1 MRQKTPFRRISDH
14 YELPSQV
21 KRIQSQPASAQAQN
35 MNQSDNSTTVETA
48 SNDGPSSSDNA
59 VSHPQQNQQHVVDDM
74 AAFLNVLPSYYRTGL
89 DGQLASPH
97 QISELLE
104 VIIDLGRVPEA
115 RFVDGSIVLSDR
127 EATREDIQ
135 SVIAGLGRFGDDNRA
150 GIERTL
156 HRFSAIRDREG
167 TPVGLTCR
175 VGRAVFGSV
184 RLIQDLIE
192 SGRSVLILGRPG
204 VGKTTILRE
213 VARVLADNASRRVV
227 IVDTSNEIG
236 GDGAVAHPAVGR
248 ARRMQVPNTELQ
260 HRIMIEAVENHMP
273 EVVVI
278 DEIGTELEAIAAR
291 TIAERGVQLVATAH
305 GNTLGN
311 VISNPTL
318 SDLVGGTQ
326 AVTLGDIEARR
337 RRTQKTV
344 LERKHT
350 PTFDV
355 VVEMHERNY
364 VGVHN
369 DVGRAVD
376 RMLRGL
382 QVPLEM
388 RRLKEDGTIES
399 QVEDAM
405 QSEDGFETAAFD
417 LNSIRSPRRSFELS
431 SESNNGDTS
440 RAAPSESRDEGTS
453 TISDPPPV
461 RVHPFGVPRDT
472 IRSAIRAMGV
482 PAALSDSAR
491 EADVLVTTKLHYGR
505 RPPAVKRAERDGV
518 PVYVLRRGTR
528 EQIEQ
533 FLSRF
538 ETQRPPL
545 TNGKSS
551 SSFEDEIVVEEA
563 LEEAERAVE
572 RVLSGDRK
580 VNLSAQSAHIRRLQ
594 HALAAR
600 YNVGSS
606 STGHEPNR
614 HVIIRRRR
622 R

>member
-1 MRQKTPFRRISDH
+1 MIDIINTDQTEPTETNGTLSTPAN
-14 YELPSQV
+14 L
-21 KRIQSQPASAQAQN
+21 IQR
-35 MNQSDNSTTVETA
+35 
-48 SNDGPSSSDNA
+48 
-59 VSHPQQNQQHVVDDM
+59 HVVDDM
-74 AAFLNVLPSYYRTGL
+74 DAFLNVLPEPLRTGL
-89 DGQLASPH
+89 AENMSDPDDMSG
-97 QISELLE
+97 LLE
-104 VIIDLGRVPEA
+104 IIVDLGRVPEA
-115 RFVDGSIVLSDR
+115 RFIEDSIVLSDD
-127 EATREDIQ
+127 EVTREDIA
-135 SVIAGLGRFGDDNRA
+135 SVISGLGRFGDDNRA

-156 HRFSAIRDREG
+156 HRFSVIRDREG
-167 TPVGLTCR
+167 NPVGLTCR
-175 VGRAVFGSV
+175 VGRAVFGTV

-204 VGKTTILRE
+204 IGKTTILRE
-213 VARVLADNASRRVV
+213 VARVLADDASRRVV

-260 HRIMIEAVENHMP
+260 HRIMVEAVENHMP

-278 DEIGTELEAIAAR
+278 DEIGTELESIAAR

-355 VVEMHERNY
+355 VVEMRERYY

-382 QVPLEM
+382 QVPLDM
-388 RRLKEDGTIES
+388 RRLKDDGSVET

-405 QSEDGFETAAFD
+405 ASEDGFETAAFD
-417 LNSIRSPRRSFELS
+417 LNSIRSPRRSFDSTNEPENRNGNGNGNGVKELK
-431 SESNNGDTS
+431 
-440 RAAPSESRDEGTS
+440 
-453 TISDPPPV
+453 SDPVDEDQILDGPPEQPPI
-461 RVHPFGVPRDT
+461 RVHPFGVPRESL
-472 IRSAIRAMGV
+472 RSGIRAMGV
-482 PAALSDSAR
+482 PVALSESA
-491 EADVLVTTKLHYGR
+491 ADADILVTTKLQYGR

-518 PVYVLRRGTR
+518 PVYVLRRSTR

-538 ETQRPPL
+538 EIERPGF
-545 TNGKSS
+545 TNGNTSQSS
-551 SSFEDEIVVEEA
+551 EDELIVEEA
-563 LEEAERAVE
+563 IEEAEQAVE

-580 VNLSAQSAHIRRLQ
+580 INLSAQSAHIRRLQ

-600 YNVGSS
+600 YNVGSA

>member
-1 MRQKTPFRRISDH
+1 
-14 YELPSQV
+14 
-21 KRIQSQPASAQAQN
+21 
-35 MNQSDNSTTVETA
+35 MNQIDANEIAPPDANNGSLKA
-48 SNDGPSSSDNA
+48 SPK
-59 VSHPQQNQQHVVDDM
+59 PNQQHVVDDM
-74 AAFLNVLPSYYRTGL
+74 AAFLNVLPDAFRDGL
-89 DGQLASPH
+89 GASHDGAS
-97 QISELLE
+97 LLE
-104 VIIDLGRVPEA
+104 VIIDLGRLPEA
-115 RFVDGSIVLSDR
+115 RFVDGSVVLSDQEVSR
-127 EATREDIQ
+127 DDIQ
-135 SVIAGLGRFGDDNRA
+135 SVISGLGRFGDDNRA

-167 TPVGLTCR
+167 NPVGLTCR

-213 VARVLADNASRRVV
+213 VARVLADDASRRVV

-236 GDGAVAHPAVGR
+236 GDGAVAHPAIGR

-260 HRIMIEAVENHMP
+260 HRTMIEAVENHMP

-278 DEIGTELEAIAAR
+278 DEIGTELEAIASR

-355 VVEMHERNY
+355 VVEMRERNY
-364 VGVHN
+364 VGVHI

-388 RRLKEDGTIES
+388 RRLNDDGTVDS

-405 QSEDGFETAAFD
+405 ASEDGFETAAFD
-417 LNSIRSPRRSFELS
+417 LSAVRSPRRSQELANES
-431 SESNNGDTS
+431 SNGRESTADQHDRNGQDPEIPQH
-440 RAAPSESRDEGTS
+440 PSM
-453 TISDPPPV
+453 
-461 RVHPFGVPRDT
+461 RVHPFGVPRET
-472 IRSAIRAMGV
+472 LRSAIRAMGV
-482 PAALSDSAR
+482 HVKLSESAAD
-491 EADVLVTTKLHYGR
+491 ADVLVTTKLHYGR

-538 ETQRPPL
+538 EVERPPIR
-545 TNGKSS
+545 NGSS
-551 SSFEDEIVVEEA
+551 RQHLEDELIVDEA

-600 YNVGSS
+600 YNVGSA

>member
-1 MRQKTPFRRISDH
+1 MIDIINTDQTEPTETNGTLSTPAN
-14 YELPSQV
+14 L
-21 KRIQSQPASAQAQN
+21 IQR
-35 MNQSDNSTTVETA
+35 
-48 SNDGPSSSDNA
+48 
-59 VSHPQQNQQHVVDDM
+59 HVVDDM
-74 AAFLNVLPSYYRTGL
+74 DAFLNVLPEPLRTGL
-89 DGQLASPH
+89 AENMSDPDDMSG
-97 QISELLE
+97 LLE
-104 VIIDLGRVPEA
+104 IIVDLGRVPEA
-115 RFVDGSIVLSDR
+115 RFIEDSIVLSDD
-127 EATREDIQ
+127 EVTREDIA
-135 SVIAGLGRFGDDNRA
+135 SVISGLGRFGDDNRA

-156 HRFSAIRDREG
+156 HRFSVIRDREG
-167 TPVGLTCR
+167 NPVGLTCR
-175 VGRAVFGSV
+175 VGRAVFGTV

-204 VGKTTILRE
+204 IGKTTILRE
-213 VARVLADNASRRVV
+213 VARVLADDASRRVV

-236 GDGAVAHPAVGR
+236 GDGAVAHPAIGR

-260 HRIMIEAVENHMP
+260 HRIMVEAVENHMP

-278 DEIGTELEAIAAR
+278 DEIGTELESIAAR

-355 VVEMHERNY
+355 VVEMRERYY

-382 QVPLEM
+382 QVPLDM
-388 RRLKEDGTIES
+388 RRLKDDGSVET

-405 QSEDGFETAAFD
+405 ASEDGFETAAFD
-417 LNSIRSPRRSFELS
+417 LNSIRSPRRSFDSTKEPENRNGNGNGNGVKELK
-431 SESNNGDTS
+431 
-440 RAAPSESRDEGTS
+440 
-453 TISDPPPV
+453 SDPVDEDQILDGPPEQPPI
-461 RVHPFGVPRDT
+461 RVHPFGVPRESL
-472 IRSAIRAMGV
+472 RSGIRAMGV
-482 PAALSDSAR
+482 PVALSESA
-491 EADVLVTTKLHYGR
+491 ADADILVTTKLQYGR

-518 PVYVLRRGTR
+518 PVYVLRRSTR

-538 ETQRPPL
+538 EIERPGF
-545 TNGKSS
+545 TNGNTSQSS
-551 SSFEDEIVVEEA
+551 EDELIVEEA
-563 LEEAERAVE
+563 IEEAEQAVE

-580 VNLSAQSAHIRRLQ
+580 INLTAQSAHIRRLQ

-600 YNVGSS
+600 YNVGSA

>member
-1 MRQKTPFRRISDH
+1 MNHITSNETTQPINDNET
-14 YELPSQV
+14 LNAPSQL
-21 KRIQSQPASAQAQN
+21 
-35 MNQSDNSTTVETA
+35 
-48 SNDGPSSSDNA
+48 
-59 VSHPQQNQQHVVDDM
+59 NQQHVVDDM
-74 AAFLNVLPSYYRTGL
+74 AAFLNVLPDAFQSGL
-89 DGQLASPH
+89 NGHKGDSH
-97 QISELLE
+97 EISGLLE
-104 VIIDLGRVPEA
+104 VIVDLGRVPEA
-115 RFVDGSIVLSDR
+115 RFVDGSVVLNDA
-127 EATREDIQ
+127 EVTRDDIQ

-156 HRFSAIRDREG
+156 HRFSVIRDREG

-192 SGRSVLILGRPG
+192 TGRSVLILGRPG

-213 VARVLADNASRRVV
+213 VARVLADDASRRVV

-236 GDGAVAHPAVGR
+236 GDGAVAHPAIGR

-355 VVEMHERNY
+355 VVEMRERNY
-364 VGVHN
+364 LGIHN

-388 RRLKEDGTIES
+388 RRLKDDGEIES

-417 LNSIRSPRRSFELS
+417 LSSVRSPRRSDDLRNGHSNGNGSRS
-431 SESNNGDTS
+431 SK
-440 RAAPSESRDEGTS
+440 SERRGAEDGMPER
-453 TISDPPPV
+453 PPIQI
-461 RVHPFGVPRDT
+461 HPFGVPRET
-472 IRSAIRAMGV
+472 LRTAIRAMGV
-482 PAALSDSAR
+482 PVAMSDSAQ

-538 ETQRPPL
+538 EIERPGL
-545 TNGKSS
+545 ANGSANQS
-551 SSFEDEIVVEEA
+551 GEDEYVVEEA

-580 VNLSAQSAHIRRLQ
+580 VNLASQSAHIRRLQ

-600 YNVGSS
+600 YNVGSA

>member
-1 MRQKTPFRRISDH
+1 MIDIINTDQTEPTETNGTLSTPAN
-14 YELPSQV
+14 L
-21 KRIQSQPASAQAQN
+21 IQR
-35 MNQSDNSTTVETA
+35 
-48 SNDGPSSSDNA
+48 
-59 VSHPQQNQQHVVDDM
+59 HVVDDM
-74 AAFLNVLPSYYRTGL
+74 DAFLNVLPEPLRTGL
-89 DGQLASPH
+89 AENMSDPDDMSG
-97 QISELLE
+97 LLE
-104 VIIDLGRVPEA
+104 IIVDLGRVPEA
-115 RFVDGSIVLSDR
+115 RFIEDSIVLSDD
-127 EATREDIQ
+127 EVTREDIA
-135 SVIAGLGRFGDDNRA
+135 SVISGLGRFGDDNRA

-156 HRFSAIRDREG
+156 HRFSVIRDREG
-167 TPVGLTCR
+167 NPVGLTCR
-175 VGRAVFGSV
+175 VGRAVFGTV

-204 VGKTTILRE
+204 IGKTTILRE
-213 VARVLADNASRRVV
+213 VARVLADDASRRVV

-236 GDGAVAHPAVGR
+236 GDGAVAHPAIGR

-260 HRIMIEAVENHMP
+260 HRIMVEAVENHMP

-278 DEIGTELEAIAAR
+278 DEIGTELESIAAR

-355 VVEMHERNY
+355 VVEMRERYY

-382 QVPLEM
+382 QVPLDM
-388 RRLKEDGTIES
+388 RRIKDDGSVET

-405 QSEDGFETAAFD
+405 ASEDGFETAAFD
-417 LNSIRSPRRSFELS
+417 LNSIRSPRRSFDSTNEPENRNGNGNGNGVKELK
-431 SESNNGDTS
+431 
-440 RAAPSESRDEGTS
+440 
-453 TISDPPPV
+453 SDPVDEDQILDGPPEQPPI
-461 RVHPFGVPRDT
+461 RVHPFGVPRESL
-472 IRSAIRAMGV
+472 RSGIRAMGV
-482 PAALSDSAR
+482 PVALSESA
-491 EADVLVTTKLHYGR
+491 ADADILVTTKLQYGR

-518 PVYVLRRGTR
+518 PVYVLRRSTR

-538 ETQRPPL
+538 EIERPGF
-545 TNGKSS
+545 TNGNTSQSS
-551 SSFEDEIVVEEA
+551 EDELIVEEA
-563 LEEAERAVE
+563 IEEAEQAVE

-580 VNLSAQSAHIRRLQ
+580 INLAAQSAHIRRLQ

-600 YNVGSS
+600 YNVGSA

>member
-1 MRQKTPFRRISDH
+1 MAPRIMEDNT
-14 YELPSQV
+14 L
-21 KRIQSQPASAQAQN
+21 
-35 MNQSDNSTTVETA
+35 NQLFLGN
-48 SNDGPSSSDNA
+48 NPDGPLNTA
-59 VSHPQQNQQHVVDDM
+59 ENLNQQHVVDDIG
-74 AAFLNVLPSYYRTGL
+74 AFLNVLPPKVREGL
-89 DGQLASPH
+89 DGDAREDHDLSG
-97 QISELLE
+97 LLE
-104 VIIDLGRVPEA
+104 VIVDLGRVPEA
-115 RFVDGSIVLSDR
+115 RFVDGSVPLSDKEVSR
-127 EATREDIQ
+127 WDIDT
-135 SVIAGLGRFGDDNRA
+135 VIAGLGRFGDDNRA

-156 HRFSAIRDREG
+156 HRFSVIRDREG
-167 TPVGLTCR
+167 NPVGLTCR

-184 RLIQDLIE
+184 RLIQDLIQ

-204 VGKTTILRE
+204 IGKTTILRE
-213 VARVLADNASRRVV
+213 VARVLADDASRRVV

-236 GDGAVAHPAVGR
+236 GDGAVAHPAIGR

-260 HRIMIEAVENHMP
+260 HRTMIEAVENHMP

-278 DEIGTELEAIAAR
+278 DEIGTELEALAAR

-311 VISNPTL
+311 VITNPTL

-355 VVEMHERNY
+355 VVEMRERNY
-364 VGVHN
+364 VGVHI

-388 RRLKEDGTIES
+388 RTLNEDGSVDT

-405 QSEDGFETAAFD
+405 ETEDAFETAAFD
-417 LNSIRSPRRSFELS
+417 LNSVRSPRRSFENPNES
-431 SESNNGDTS
+431 SNGRRHRNGTS
-440 RAAPSESRDEGTS
+440 RQRDE
-453 TISDPPPV
+453 TIERDDSLPEPPPI
-461 RVHPFGVPRDT
+461 RVHPFGVPRET
-472 IRSAIRAMGV
+472 LRSSIRAMGV
-482 PAALSDSAR
+482 PVMLAESAQ
-491 EADVLVTTKLHYGR
+491 ESDVLVTTKQHYGR
-505 RPPAVKRAERDGV
+505 RPPAVKRAERDGI

-533 FLSRF
+533 FLNRF
-538 ETQRPPL
+538 ELETAGAI
-545 TNGKSS
+545 NG
-551 SSFEDEIVVEEA
+551 EHGNDEIIVEEA

-580 VNLSAQSAHIRRLQ
+580 INLTAQSSHIRRLQ

-600 YNVGSS
+600 YNVGSA